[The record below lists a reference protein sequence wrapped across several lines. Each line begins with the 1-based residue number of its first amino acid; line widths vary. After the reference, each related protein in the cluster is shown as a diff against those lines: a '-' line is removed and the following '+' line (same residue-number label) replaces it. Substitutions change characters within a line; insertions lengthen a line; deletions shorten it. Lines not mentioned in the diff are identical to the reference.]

1 MFPSRWSCPFA
12 VPLLD
17 IFICETL
24 FLHEFS
30 TSTRCE
36 ELLIVNARVYL
47 RKESKHIVLRRMVDS
62 VSSNELLSRVC
73 GLFLGISPN
82 ISRYAATLTEWRPEK
97 TDNVACDDVITRSI
111 VSVTYKTTQ
120 ELSETKNRSSRR
132 GVQSVN
138 LLFAVDTRGLRH
150 VG

>member
-1 MFPSRWSCPFA
+1 MRLVLCSLFGNDRSSSGRYMFPSRWSCPFA

-30 TSTRCE
+30 TSTRCK

-62 VSSNELLSRVC
+62 VSSNELLSRAC
-73 GLFLGISPN
+73 GSLAPRSGLTSKLHRIRAHVSPR
-82 ISRYAATLTEWRPEK
+82 SLSKHLEMCRHFDR
-97 TDNVACDDVITRSI
+97 VAPRENGQRCM
-111 VSVTYKTTQ
+111 
-120 ELSETKNRSSRR
+120 
-132 GVQSVN
+132 
-138 LLFAVDTRGLRH
+138 
-150 VG
+150 